1 MFEHTNTNPLECYGN
16 MLTSKVHSEVQP
28 FAHGGHQPQKFG
40 TRIWKYILQAMY
52 IQMNLCV
59 LENVFILQH
68 KNTSCKWHTRNLQC
82 KRHVD
87 RCSSFLK
94 NAQKISWHRRR
105 WEFAT
110 WKYIKKSIQYICP
123 ISTSIV
129 LYETKRIKNV
139 AMTATLLFM
148 DLQQNNYW
156 KGKKILTQWVLF
168 SSSFVQSCF
177 KDWKWLILNMLEF

>member
-129 LYETKRIKNV
+129 LYETKRIKMWPWQLHCCSWIFNK
-139 AMTATLLFM
+139 TITGKGRRSWPNGCFFPHLLFRAV
-148 DLQQNNYW
+148 L
-156 KGKKILTQWVLF
+156 KIENGW
-168 SSSFVQSCF
+168 S
-177 KDWKWLILNMLEF
+177 LIC